1 MGRAAVL
8 FCGALVALAFAAAAH
23 PAGPIREPVVIEPFS
38 FEAGDTCAFPV
49 TVEAVRN
56 KEIVKD
62 FGDYAIITGRLF
74 ARVTN
79 DTTHES
85 IVVNISGQAKLVFG
99 EDSVTQYARGGNLN
113 FFFPGDLGPG
123 AEGAILWTRGP
134 IFLRFSPAGLE
145 ILRMAPRVTNLC
157 EVLAGD

>member
-8 FCGALVALAFAAAAH
+8 FCGALVALVYAAAAYA
-23 PAGPIREPVVIEPFS
+23 AGPIREPVIIEPFS

-56 KEIVKD
+56 KEIIKD
-62 FGDYAIITGRLF
+62 FGDHAIITGRLF

-85 IVVNISGQAKLVFG
+85 IVINISGQVKLVFG
-99 EDSVTQYARGGNLN
+99 EDSLTQYSRGLNLN

-134 IFLRFSPAGLE
+134 INLRFSEAGLE
-145 ILRMAPRVTNLC
+145 ILRMAPNVTDLC

>member
-8 FCGALVALAFAAAAH
+8 FFGALVALVFAAAAYS
-23 PAGPIREPVVIEPFS
+23 AGPIREPVIIEPFS

-49 TVEAVRN
+49 TVEAIRN

-62 FGDYAIITGRLF
+62 FGDHAIITGRLF

-85 IVVNISGQAKLVFG
+85 VVLNISGQAKLVFG
-99 EDSVTQYARGGNLN
+99 EDSFTQYARGGNLN

-123 AEGAILWTRGP
+123 AKGAILWTRGP
-134 IFLRFSPAGLE
+134 INLRFSEAGLE
-145 ILRMAPRVTNLC
+145 ILRMAPRVTNVC
-157 EVLAGD
+157 DVLAGD

>member
-1 MGRAAVL
+1 MGRTAVL
-8 FCGALVALAFAAAAH
+8 LCGALVALAFAAAAYS
-23 PAGPIREPVVIEPFS
+23 AGPIREPVVIGPFS

-49 TVEAVRN
+49 AVEAVLN

-123 AEGAILWTRGP
+123 AEGAILWTQGP
-134 IFLRFSPAGLE
+134 IFLRFSPAGVE